1 MKEHGI
7 SVTSVL
13 PGATFSDSWEGV
25 DLPEER
31 FMPASDIAAA
41 ILNVYNLSVR
51 TVVEE
56 IILRPQL
63 GDI

>member
-1 MKEHGI
+1 MSKTG
-7 SVTSVL
+7 
-13 PGATFSDSWEGV
+13 GATYTDSWEGI
-25 DLPEER
+25 DLPETR
-31 FMPASDIAAA
+31 FMKASDIAES
-41 ILNVYNLSVR
+41 VYEISQLSDS